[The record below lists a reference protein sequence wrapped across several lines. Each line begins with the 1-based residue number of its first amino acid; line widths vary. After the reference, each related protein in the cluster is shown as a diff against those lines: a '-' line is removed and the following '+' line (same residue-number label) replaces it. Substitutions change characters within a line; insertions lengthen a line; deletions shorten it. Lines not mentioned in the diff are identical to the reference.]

1 MSFLGDSDILEM
13 TFVISRRRK
22 VTAFFGRR
30 QELKKLNDLWGKRS
44 SSMVVV
50 RGRRRIGKS
59 TLIEE
64 FGKGQS
70 FFEFAGIPP
79 VSGVTAET
87 QRVAFAKQLLK
98 YFDEVPKL
106 NDWWECF
113 RILAKRTRKR
123 RTIILLDEISWMASN
138 DPEFL
143 GIIKT
148 IWDTEWKK
156 NPELILILCGS
167 ISSWIDKN
175 ILSSTGFV
183 GRISLTLTLDELPL
197 HDCDQFFGKKRHLIS
212 SYEKFKL
219 LAVMGGIP
227 RYLEEIRTSSPAEE
241 NIRALCFSPEG
252 ILFCEFDKIFSDLFN
267 GRSAL
272 YKQIVMSLAEG
283 SKDRVFIAN
292 QVGLQVGGNI
302 SDYLD
307 DLVEAGFI
315 THHPTWKIENA
326 KRSNLAVYRLSDNY
340 LRFYLKYILPNKHRI
355 ELKTFENR
363 SITTL
368 PGFSTIMGLQFE
380 NLVFHNRFALR
391 KVLGIHPE
399 DIVMEGPYF
408 QRKTKRQPGCQID
421 YMIQTQ
427 FGTVYICEV
436 KFSKEKI
443 ALGITDEVANKMNHF
458 KRPKFVSCRPVLIHV
473 NGVTSEVEEANY
485 FAKIVDFG
493 DLIRQE

>member
-1 MSFLGDSDILEM
+1 M
-13 TFVISRRRK
+13 
-22 VTAFFGRR
+22 TAFFGRK
-30 QELKKLNDLWGKRS
+30 QELKKLNDLWEKQS

-64 FGKGQS
+64 FAKGQR
-70 FFEFAGIPP
+70 FFEFAGLPP
-79 VSGVTAET
+79 VPGVTDET
-87 QRVAFAKQLLK
+87 QQIAFSKQLLK
-98 YFDEVPKL
+98 YFDEIPK
-106 NDWWECF
+106 NPDWWECF
-113 RILAKRTRKR
+113 RILARRTRKG
-123 RTIILLDEISWMASN
+123 RTVILLDEISWMASN
-138 DPEFL
+138 NPEFL

-156 NPELILILCGS
+156 NPNLILILCGS
-167 ISSWIDKN
+167 VSSWIDKN
-175 ILSSTGFV
+175 ILASTGFV

-197 HDCDQFFGKKRHLIS
+197 HTCDQFFGKRRHLIS
-212 SYEKFKL
+212 AYEKFKL

-227 RYLEEIRTSSPAEE
+227 RYLEEIRPSLPAEE
-241 NIRALCFSPEG
+241 NIRNICFSPEG
-252 ILFCEFDKIFSDLFN
+252 ILFSEFDKIFSDLFN
-267 GRSAL
+267 GRSSL
-272 YKQIVMSLAEG
+272 YKQIVMALAEG
-283 SKDRVFIAN
+283 QKERAFIAN
-292 QVGLQVGGNI
+292 QVGLQLGGTI

-326 KRSNLAVYRLSDNY
+326 RESNLVVYRLSDNY
-340 LRFYLKYILPNKHRI
+340 LRFYIKYILPNKHRI

-368 PGFSTIMGLQFE
+368 PSFSTIMGLQFE

-391 KVLGIHPE
+391 KALTIHPE
-399 DIVMEGPYF
+399 DIVMEGPFF

-427 FGTVYICEV
+427 FGTVYICEI
-436 KFSKEKI
+436 KFTKEKI
-443 ALGITDEVANKMNHF
+443 SRGIIDEMTNKMIHF

-473 NGVTSEVEEANY
+473 NGVTHEVEEENY
-485 FAKIVDFG
+485 FAKIIDFG
-493 DLIRQE
+493 DLIGQA

>member
-1 MSFLGDSDILEM
+1 M
-13 TFVISRRRK
+13 TP
-22 VTAFFGRR
+22 FFGRK
-30 QELKKLNDLWGKRS
+30 QELKKLHELWEKRS

-64 FGKGQS
+64 FAKGER

-87 QRVAFAKQLLK
+87 QRTAFAKQLLK
-98 YFDEVPKL
+98 YFDEVPKT

-113 RILAKRTRKR
+113 WILAQKTRKGH
-123 RTIILLDEISWMASN
+123 TIILLDEISWMASD
-138 DPEFL
+138 DPAFL

-156 NPELILILCGS
+156 NPDLILILCGS
-167 ISSWIDKN
+167 VSSWIDKN
-175 ILSSTGFV
+175 ILAGTGFV

-197 HDCDQFFGKKRHLIS
+197 HDCDQFFGKRRHLIS
-212 SYEKFKL
+212 AYEKFKL

-227 RYLEEIRTSSPAEE
+227 RYLEEIRPSLPAEE
-241 NIRALCFSPEG
+241 NIKNLCFSPEG
-252 ILFCEFDKIFSDLFN
+252 ILFSEFDKIFSDLFN
-267 GRSAL
+267 GRSII

-283 SKDRVFIAN
+283 PNERAIIAN
-292 QVGLQVGGNI
+292 QLGFQVGGTI

-307 DLVEAGFI
+307 DLVKAGFI
-315 THHPTWKIENA
+315 TRHPTWKIENT
-326 KRSNLAVYRLSDNY
+326 KESNLVVYRLSDNY
-340 LRFYLKYILPNKHRI
+340 LRFYIKYILPNRNRI

-363 SITTL
+363 SMTTL

-391 KVLGIHPE
+391 KALNIQDE
-399 DIVMEGPYF
+399 DIMMEGPFF

-427 FGTVYICEV
+427 FGTVYICEI
-436 KFSKEKI
+436 KFTKEKI
-443 ALGITDEVANKMNHF
+443 PLGVIEEVGNKITRF

-473 NGVTSEVEEANY
+473 NGVTSEVEESNY
-485 FAKIVDFG
+485 FAKMIDFG
-493 DLIRQE
+493 DLIRQED